1 MKCTCLF
8 CLFVCLLLLGFF
20 FVCLFGFCFFFLFFF
35 VFVFFV
41 RPVIESFFFCIV
53 LLVFLK
59 STSIAVPDFLSL
71 V

>member
-1 MKCTCLF
+1 MYLPFLFICLFVVVGFFF
-8 CLFVCLLLLGFF
+8 CLFVWFL
-20 FVCLFGFCFFFLFFF
+20 FFFLFFF